1 MHIVKNLAASIAF
14 ASLSGI
20 SMAGV
25 EFTAVGN
32 DLWGPLH
39 LADDGTVLLTQPLT
53 GVFLGNR
60 NYKWHKDTGYELVG
74 SGSSWISDAISH
86 DGQYMLLVS
95 HNGTYEY
102 HSPEGVLEVGS
113 QGYAGQ
119 KIGFMSGNGRVL
131 AAAEYSSPNQSNP
144 DEGYVNLW
152 VDGVWQSRLNYPAGT
167 SMMNISESGDR
178 ILLTKGNRDSNGQ
191 WHNIASF
198 LGRDGVITD
207 IPVDFKGLPRM
218 SDDGHSVSSTM
229 YHAECAVGMS
239 VIYNDITG
247 GLTEIGCME
256 DTMTPDQISPDGSIV
271 TGYRGGNS
279 TYPEDA
285 YIWDQANGVRDLKEI
300 LLQNGHNVYGWTNFR
315 VTDISADG
323 LKLVGT
329 GLNEAGEKSGFIT
342 EVVQE
347 CKTGF

>member
-1 MHIVKNLAASIAF
+1 MHTVKNLAASIAF

-25 EFTAVGN
+25 EFTSIGN
-32 DLWGPLH
+32 DIYGPLH
-39 LADDGTVLLTQPLT
+39 LADDGTVLLTQIHRVEPY
-53 GVFLGNR
+53 GAH
-60 NYKWHKDTGYELVG
+60 NYKWNKNTGYEPLG
-74 SGSSWISDAISH
+74 SGSSLYTGAISH
-86 DGQYMLLVS
+86 DGQYALLTPPPLFS
-95 HNGTYEY
+95 GTYKY
-102 HSPEGVLEVGS
+102 HTPEGVLEVGKANW
-113 QGYAGQ
+113 AGQ
-119 KIGFMSGNGRVL
+119 EIRFMSANGRVL
-131 AAAEYSSPNQSNP
+131 AAPQYAE
-144 DEGYVNLW
+144 GRVNLW
-152 VDGVWQSRLNYPAGT
+152 VNGVIQRGLNYPADT

-178 ILLTKGNRDSNGQ
+178 ILLVKGNTDSDGQ
-191 WHNIASF
+191 RYNSASF

-218 SDDGHSVSSTM
+218 SDDGHSVTSTM

-239 VIYNDITG
+239 VIYNDIIG

-256 DTMTPDQISPDGSIV
+256 DTMTPNQISPDGSIV

-279 TYPEDA
+279 TYPEGA

>member
-25 EFTAVGN
+25 EFTTIGN
-32 DLWGPLH
+32 DLWGSLQ
-39 LADDGTVLLTQPLT
+39 LADDGTVLFTQTLKVAPYGT
-53 GVFLGNR
+53 ST
-60 NYKWHKDTGYELVG
+60 YKWNKNTGYEPLG
-74 SGSSWISDAISH
+74 SGMYWDTRAISH
-86 DGQYMLLVS
+86 DGQYVLLRS
-95 HNGTYEY
+95 GATYKY
-102 HSPEGVLEVGS
+102 HTPEGVLEVGKA
-113 QGYAGQ
+113 GWAGQ
-119 KIGFMSGNGRVL
+119 KISFMSANGRVL
-131 AAAEYSSPNQSNP
+131 AAAEYSSPNVSNP
-144 DEGYVNLW
+144 GEGYVNLW
-152 VDGVWQSRLNYPAGT
+152 VNGVFQSRLNYPAGN

-191 WHNIASF
+191 WYNTASF

-207 IPVDFKGLPRM
+207 IPVDFRGVPKM
-218 SDDGHSVSSTM
+218 SDDGHSVFSWID
-229 YHAECAVGMS
+229 HAECADGMS
-239 VIYNDITG
+239 VIYNETTG
-247 GLTEIGCME
+247 GLTEIGCKE
-256 DTMTPDQISPDGSIV
+256 DTMTPFLISPDGSIV

-279 TYPEDA
+279 TYPEGA

-300 LLQNGHNVYGWTNFR
+300 LLQNGYNVYGWTNFL

-323 LKLVGT
+323 SKLVGT
-329 GLNEAGEKSGFIT
+329 GLNEAGEKRGFIM